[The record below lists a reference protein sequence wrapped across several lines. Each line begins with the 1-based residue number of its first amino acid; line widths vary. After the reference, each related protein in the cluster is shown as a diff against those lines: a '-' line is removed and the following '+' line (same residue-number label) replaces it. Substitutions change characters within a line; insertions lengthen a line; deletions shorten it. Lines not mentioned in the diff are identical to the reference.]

1 MNIKS
6 KKGFTLFELLI
17 SISIVGILTALAVV
31 SYSGSQLRA
40 RNQRRV
46 EDLNM
51 IQKAA
56 EQYYAAHYTY
66 PASAQAFYSNT
77 DKVLEAWPADP
88 KNTATYNYQYTK
100 TQTSYCVCATMEAIN
115 NVGQGNSQK
124 NCGGFVT
131 VNPDDP
137 TTPVA
142 PTDYY
147 CVKGQQE

>member
-56 EQYYAAHYTY
+56 E
-66 PASAQAFYSNT
+66 
-77 DKVLEAWPADP
+77 
-88 KNTATYNYQYTK
+88 
-100 TQTSYCVCATMEAIN
+100 
-115 NVGQGNSQK
+115 GNQSVHRMRQRSQH
-124 NCGGFVT
+124 
-131 VNPDDP
+131 DH
-137 TTPVA
+137 
-142 PTDYY
+142 
-147 CVKGQQE
+147 